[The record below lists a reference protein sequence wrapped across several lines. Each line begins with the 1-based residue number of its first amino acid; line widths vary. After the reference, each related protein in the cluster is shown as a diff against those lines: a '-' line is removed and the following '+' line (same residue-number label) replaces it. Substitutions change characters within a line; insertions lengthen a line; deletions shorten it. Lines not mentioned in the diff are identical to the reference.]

1 MTNQSAAIARLKRD
15 KRLFVGA
22 SDVAPVLGCDAQ
34 DIRDAV
40 AEDPVALGFKTI
52 RIKSRVRI
60 PRVEFLRFIGVDAN
74 D

>member
-1 MTNQSAAIARLKRD
+1 MNNQFAAIARLKRD
-15 KRLFVGA
+15 NRLFVGA

-40 AEDPVALGFKTI
+40 AEDPTALGFKTI

-60 PRVEFLRFIGVDAN
+60 PRVEFLRFIGVDVN